1 MIKFTLDKKTA
12 EIINAAQKSAGDEFT
27 PVVEGENELPLP
39 DARQV
44 WFTLVVLCDQK
55 NPVIP
60 DAEEGS
66 PESFF
71 GCLSKYQPAL
81 DVLLGD
87 LAAAKPGMDLVSGM
101 AGL

>member
-27 PVVEGENELPLP
+27 PVVEGENELPL
-39 DARQV
+39 
-44 WFTLVVLCDQK
+44 
-55 NPVIP
+55 P